1 VSFRNVVSAESSFN
15 VEFRVQAQH
24 PSQDPGPSSRQFQ
37 VGGFAAGGFNS
48 DVVGQWNTYVDI
60 RGDSGHWDDIEHVG
74 PEMPTTWNVAGVHPN
89 SQTRDIELDMG
100 LDLAL
105 NGHSVYQ

>member
-1 VSFRNVVSAESSFN
+1 MNVV
-15 VEFRVQAQH
+15 
-24 PSQDPGPSSRQFQ
+24 
-37 VGGFAAGGFNS
+37 AGGVVAEWGLSARRRGKTSFPRKS
-48 DVVGQWNTYVDI
+48 GIVGQWNSYVDI

-74 PEMPTTWNVAGVHPN
+74 PGLPTTWNVAGVHPN
-89 SQTRDIELDMG
+89 SQNRDIELDMG